1 MKKRTMKWVVAG
13 VIFLFI
19 WIFFIGFSA
28 GQPGSFYDKGKNA
41 LWIAHEW
48 VGDYKSDAELKEFA
62 LKLQKNK
69 IGTLFV
75 HSGPLKEDGSIDP
88 TTYKYSI
95 NFVDKMKKFAPEIQL
110 QAWIG
115 QLREKIDLK
124 DESVRKNIAQQAKFL
139 TQLVGFDGIH
149 FDIEPVWDGDSAFID
164 TLEKTRNSIPQDKV
178 ISVALAEFIPE
189 SVVILTK
196 PFHEFKNYNTETNYK
211 NVGAHA
217 DQIVA
222 MVYDTGIKTSWIYR
236 WLVKEQTIWI
246 SKLYEDKAVF
256 VGIPAYDDGTDAFD
270 PTVENVENGLKGVIG
285 GLNNSRSNEKVFAG
299 VAIYPDWEM
308 SDEEWQIYQNLWLK

>member
-1 MKKRTMKWVVAG
+1 MIKWVLLIIIVS
-13 VIFLFI
+13 FL
-19 WIFFIGFSA
+19 WIKFIGFNSDQS
-28 GQPGSFYDKGKNA
+28 GIHFDKGKNA
-41 LWIAHEW
+41 LWLGHEW
-48 VGDYKSDAELKEFA
+48 VGDYKSDAELKELA
-62 LKLQKNK
+62 VSLKKNN

-95 NFVDKMKKFAPEIQL
+95 NFVDKMRKFAPEIQL

-115 QLREKIDLK
+115 QLRGKIDLK
-124 DESVRKNIAQQAKFL
+124 EELVRKNIAQQAKFL
-139 TQLVGFDGIH
+139 TQLVEFDGIH

-178 ISVALAEFIPE
+178 ISVALAEFIPQ
-189 SVVILTK
+189 SVVISTK
-196 PFHEFKNYNTETNYK
+196 PFHEFKNYNTEKNYK

-222 MVYDTGIKTSWIYR
+222 MVYDTGIKTPWIYR

-246 SKLYEDKAVF
+246 SNLYDDKEVF
-256 VGIPAYDDGTDAFD
+256 VGIPAYDEETEAFD
-270 PTVENVENGLKGVIG
+270 PKVENLENGLKGVIS
-285 GLNNSRSNEKVFAG
+285 GLNNSRSNEDVFGG
-299 VAIYPDWEM
+299 VAIYPEWEM
-308 SDEEWQIYQNLWLK
+308 SDEEWQTYQNLWLK